1 MTEGLKNL
9 AHKERLNELGLGNL
23 DRAEKRKQIA
33 TIYVKLIHRKKEN
46 KVFHMPMIHWAV
58 LELVEELIMIN
69 LILAIGLD

>member
-46 KVFHMPMIHWAV
+46 KVFHMPMIH
-58 LELVEELIMIN
+58 
-69 LILAIGLD
+69 